1 MVGRPVDHRRRAE
14 LLDAAVD
21 HASREVF
28 AELSFRSVAAALGVS
43 TTTLVH
49 HFGTKDR
56 LLESILERLRERLVA
71 ASEQIAGEHPDLATA
86 ARAFWAWSSDDAQWP
101 SLRLFFAV
109 YGHAVQSPGTY
120 GGFLE
125 TVGADWIGVL
135 VAAQGPAVDPTVAS
149 GRATVVVATIRG
161 LLLDVLATD
170 ERERVEAAAE
180 TFLAFVATLD
190 PGDGTTPAGRP
201 GGGR

>member
-1 MVGRPVDHRRRAE
+1 MDHRRRAE

-56 LLESILERLRERLVA
+56 LLGSILERLRERLVA
-71 ASEQIAGEHPDLATA
+71 SSEEIAGEHPDLATA
-86 ARAFWAWSSDDAQWP
+86 ARAFWDWSSDEAQWP

-120 GGFLE
+120 GGFLD
-125 TVGADWIGVL
+125 TVGADWIAVL
-135 VAAQGPAVDPTVAS
+135 VAAQGPSVEPADATA
-149 GRATVVVATIRG
+149 RATVVVATIRG
-161 LLLDVLATD
+161 LLLDVLATGD
-170 ERERVEAAAE
+170 RARVEEAAAA
-180 TFLAFVATLD
+180 FLSDLAPRST
-190 PGDGTTPAGRP
+190 
-201 GGGR
+201 